1 MGDLAAQLL
10 SMQAAGTRQMAQIAV
25 MKKQFDMQKSVLTL
39 LDPSAS
45 RAPAPPGLGLAVDKT
60 A

>member
-1 MGDLAAQLL
+1 MGDLAAAVVM
-10 SMQAAGTRQMAQIAV
+10 MQADGTRQSAQIAV
-25 MKKQFDMQKSVLTL
+25 MKQQLDMQKSVLTL

-45 RAPAPPGLGLAVDKT
+45 KAPAPPGMGLAVDKT

>member
-1 MGDLAAQLL
+1 M
-10 SMQAAGTRQMAQIAV
+10 MQAVGTGQSAQVAG
-25 MKKQFDMQKSVLTL
+25 MKQQLDMQKSVLTL

-45 RAPAPPGLGLAVDKT
+45 KAPAPPGMGLAVDKT

>member
-1 MGDLAAQLL
+1 
-10 SMQAAGTRQMAQIAV
+10 MQAAGTRQSAQIAV

-45 RAPAPPGLGLAVDKT
+45 KAPAPPGMGLAVDKT